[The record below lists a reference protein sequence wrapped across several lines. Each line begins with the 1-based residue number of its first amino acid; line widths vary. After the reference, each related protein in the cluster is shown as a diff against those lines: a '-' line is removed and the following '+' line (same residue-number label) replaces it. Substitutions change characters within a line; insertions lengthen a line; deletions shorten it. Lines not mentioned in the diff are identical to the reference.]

1 MQFVSTRGT
10 QPVNLDTALV
20 NGIADDGGLYVPAE
34 LPLFNVDDF
43 VGANSLRDVAEVLL
57 APFFEGSSL
66 QKDLPAILEETFK
79 FPIPV
84 TPISSP
90 SECVG

>member
-20 NGIADDGGLYVPAE
+20 NGIADDGGLYVPTE

-43 VGANSLRDVAEVLL
+43 VGAKSLSDVAAVLL

-66 QKDLPAILEETFK
+66 QKDCRPYSK
-79 FPIPV
+79 R
-84 TPISSP
+84 P
-90 SECVG
+90 SNFRYR